1 MCVKRMLY
9 CPGSGQE
16 LLSAFGV
23 TMECHD
29 SSVFLVRKLPLLIT
43 EALLKSMEWSW
54 DHAWFQPNTSEGK
67 ERELNHVYAALESN
81 GYPSKFIHDL
91 QTKKTRPPPN
101 LSRGTCWNVF
111 QFSRIFRA
119 TQVFRV
125 PSIYQR
131 CN

>member
-29 SSVFLVRKLPLLIT
+29 SSVFLVRKLPLSIT

-54 DHAWFQPNTSEGK
+54 DHAWFAILEPFAAVFTFLKCFFFLPVEGC
-67 ERELNHVYAALESN
+67 RSN
-81 GYPSKFIHDL
+81 
-91 QTKKTRPPPN
+91 
-101 LSRGTCWNVF
+101 SRKLVLF
-111 QFSRIFRA
+111 KYF
-119 TQVFRV
+119 
-125 PSIYQR
+125 
-131 CN
+131 